1 MILTACVTL
10 ISCRDEDDDTN
21 EELKLEN
28 DRLNR
33 ELESLRSKHSIE
45 LTRMKKAYEKTVH
58 EYKETNAELQ
68 KEVGGSSSN
77 RGSGLNL
84 ALVKI
89 EKIDEEEEEEEDI
102 FEDSLVGAN
111 RKKSKEASLPSKR
124 KISKTKQPTQTQVK

>member
-1 MILTACVTL
+1 MIF
-10 ISCRDEDDDTN
+10 SRDEDEDDDTN
-21 EELKLEN
+21 EELRLEN
-28 DRLNR
+28 ERLNR

-68 KEVGGSSSN
+68 KEVGGSGSN
-77 RGSGLNL
+77 RGSGSNL

-89 EKIDEEEEEEEDI
+89 EKIDEEEEEEDI

-111 RKKSKEASLPSKR
+111 RKKSKEASQLPSKR
-124 KISKTKQPTQTQVK
+124 KISKTKQTTQTQVK